1 MDLLFITSFLVFEFL
16 GVETLYEPLAFQLF
30 AASALFSNAD
40 HLRIRGLLLRLSHFL
55 WENNTC
61 SECLKL
67 SYTMPFVL
75 NLNASLKGE
84 MLVNDSMDV

>member
-55 WENNTC
+55 
-61 SECLKL
+61 
-67 SYTMPFVL
+67 
-75 NLNASLKGE
+75 
-84 MLVNDSMDV
+84 